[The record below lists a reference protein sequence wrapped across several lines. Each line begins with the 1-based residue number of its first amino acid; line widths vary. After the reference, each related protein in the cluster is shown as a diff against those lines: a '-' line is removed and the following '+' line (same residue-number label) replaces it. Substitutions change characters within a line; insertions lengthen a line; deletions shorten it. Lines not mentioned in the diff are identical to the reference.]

1 MTLSF
6 FLAGKLGQARR
17 RQFGARR
24 KIGLRRGPREFV
36 ARADRETIVTAI
48 DPISD
53 QRAQLDGDPHSL
65 VLDRQIRD
73 AEEKFRFERR
83 LSAEGSRI
91 RTNGP
96 P

>member
-17 RQFGARR
+17 RHFGARQ
-24 KIGLRRGPREFV
+24 KIGLGRGPREFV
-36 ARADRETIVTAI
+36 PRADRETIVTAI

-53 QRAQLDGDPHSL
+53 KRARLDGDHSL

-83 LSAEGSRI
+83 LSAEGSPI
-91 RTNGP
+91 
-96 P
+96 